1 MAKQRQVVMNAINAG
16 EFSIARDI
24 DGHLVLKDNR
34 FPFQVVC
41 VTCHL
46 EARELDTGERL
57 KRDCGGC

>member
-1 MAKQRQVVMNAINAG
+1 MAEQRRLVMNAINAG

-34 FPFQVVC
+34 FPFAVVC

-46 EARELDTGERL
+46 VARALDTAT
-57 KRDCGGC
+57 DAN